1 MSGFFFFVVNIKN
14 TVLKCILFLIF
25 LFLFLGIQKLNLS
38 FLTIFISIFLQEII
52 FVLHRIKKRNKTETI
67 ATTCEI
73 TTIKFKIQ
81 TLQS

>member
-1 MSGFFFFVVNIKN
+1 
-14 TVLKCILFLIF
+14 
-25 LFLFLGIQKLNLS
+25 
-38 FLTIFISIFLQEII
+38 LTIFISIFLQEII

-67 ATTCEI
+67 ANTCEI